1 MIAYVSGTLAE
12 KKPTVAI
19 IDVQGLGYRLMIPT
33 STYEAL
39 PSVGQAAKL
48 FAYQHV
54 REDALL
60 LFGFA
65 TTAER
70 EMFETML
77 SVSGIGPKLAL
88 AALSA
93 MRPSELRDYVLAGD
107 SSLLTNIPG
116 VGRKTAERLI
126 IELRDR
132 VARMDLADAGA
143 SPLSGGS
150 EARSAARA
158 DALAALEALGFSRAG
173 AEKSLRKALR
183 SNPGVQSA
191 EDLIRLAL
199 RER

>member
-12 KKPTVAI
+12 KKLTLAV
-19 IDVQGLGYRLMIPT
+19 IDVQGLGYQLLIPT
-33 STYEAL
+33 STYEVL
-39 PSVGQAAKL
+39 PPVGQPVKL

-65 TTAER
+65 TKAER
-70 EMFETML
+70 EMFTVMIG
-77 SVSGIGPKLAL
+77 VSGIGPKLAL

-93 MRPSELRDYVLAGD
+93 MSPAELRGYVLDGD
-107 SSLLTNIPG
+107 SHFLTHIPG

-132 VARMDLADAGA
+132 LAHMDFDEADAA
-143 SPLSGGS
+143 PLTGGS

-158 DALAALEALGFSRAG
+158 DALAALETLGLSRAS
-173 AEKSLRKALR
+173 AEKRLRKVLR
-183 SNPGVQSA
+183 QHPGVQTA
-191 EDLIRLAL
+191 DELIRLAL
-199 RER
+199 RES